1 MSLNI
6 GIPVVGGAGI
16 DEDVP
21 AISPIGLICKI
32 FMTNLLI
39 FYNPV
44 NDGYT
49 QIINPKHIVSITKIV
64 QKTYT
69 TIKSLEK
76 HPRRPDID
84 LIEDKRLNG
93 IEVYTLIIG
102 LSDPQYN
109 INLSFMNIENSLQK
123 VIDKKLNPQYKPGK
137 YFEHFPSNQ
146 LGLSIVYY
154 DDKDFTL
161 MNSLIELICSKM

>member
-6 GIPVVGGAGI
+6 GISAVGGTGT

-32 FMTNLLI
+32 FMANLLVFNNLI
-39 FYNPV
+39 N
-44 NDGYT
+44 NDT
-49 QIINPKHIVSITKIV
+49 QIINPKHIVSIKKIS

-84 LIEDKRLNG
+84 LIEDKSLTGN
-93 IEVYTLIIG
+93 EVYTLIIG

-109 INLSFMNIENSLQK
+109 INLAFMNIENSLQK

-137 YFEHFPSNQ
+137 YFEHFLSNP
-146 LGLSIVYY
+146 LGLRIVYY